1 MMDKVKIKRA
11 LISVSDKAG
20 IVDFAKELARFGV
33 EIISTGGTA
42 KALKDAGL
50 KVIGISEVTDFP
62 EMLDGRVKTL
72 HPAIHGGLLAIRDNK
87 EHMDKIAEH
96 AITPI
101 DMVVVNLYPFAATIA
116 KEGVTLEEAIE
127 QIDIGGP
134 SMLRS
139 AAKNFD
145 GVTVIVD
152 PARYG
157 EVLFEMKKNDGATLR
172 ETRFALAKEVF
183 RITGEYD
190 SLINQYLS
198 GEEDFPNVLNLRFKK
213 LQSLRYGENPHQR
226 AAYYS
231 ELDPPKHSL
240 VMAEQLHGIELSFNN
255 ILDLEAAWSL
265 CAEFTVPAVVI
276 IKHNNPC
283 GVALSGDILSAYEKA
298 HSVDPTSAFGGIIAL
313 NRPVDEAVA
322 AKIGET
328 FVEAVIAPAF
338 HEEALEILTQKKNIR
353 LMYMGE
359 EREETDKSFDIK
371 RVDGG
376 VLVQDKDTI
385 KEARSEMKVATKTKP
400 TENEFE
406 DLLFAWRLAKHVKSN
421 AIVLA
426 KDLKAVGIGAGQM
439 SRVDSSELAIKKAG
453 GPAACKGA
461 VVASDAFFPFRD
473 SIDALAKVGVKAIIQ
488 PGGSVKDEEVIA
500 ACDEHGIAMV
510 FTGKRHF
517 KH

>member
-1 MMDKVKIKRA
+1 MDKVKIKRA
-11 LISVSDKAG
+11 LISVSNKEG
-20 IVDFAKELARFGV
+20 IVGFAKELASFGV
-33 EIISTGGTA
+33 EIVSTGGTA

-50 KVIGISEVTDFP
+50 KVIGISEVTGFP

-72 HPAIHGGLLAIRDNK
+72 HPAIHGGLLAIRDSK
-87 EHMDKIAEH
+87 EHMGKIAEH
-96 AITPI
+96 NIIPI

-116 KEGVTLEEAIE
+116 KKDVTLPEAIE

-139 AAKNFD
+139 AAKNFE
-145 GVTVIVD
+145 GVTVIID
-152 PARYG
+152 PKRYG
-157 EVLFEMKKNDGATLR
+157 DVIEEMRSNGGATLR
-172 ETRFALAKEVF
+172 ETRFELAKEVF
-183 RITGEYD
+183 RVTGEYD
-190 SLINQYLS
+190 SLINQYLV
-198 GEEDFPNVLNLRFKK
+198 GREEFPSVLNLRFKK
-213 LQSLRYGENPHQR
+213 IQSLRYGENPHQR

-231 ELDPPKHSL
+231 ELNPPKHSL

-265 CAEFTVPAVVI
+265 CIEFTVPAAVV

-298 HSVDPTSAFGGIIAL
+298 HSVDPISAFGGIIAL

-322 AKIGET
+322 AKINET
-328 FVEAVIAPAF
+328 FVEAVIAPAY
-338 HEEALEILTQKKNIR
+338 HEEALEILTSKKNIR

-359 EREETDKSFDIK
+359 EREGEDKGFDIK

-376 VLVQDKDTI
+376 ILVQEKDVTR
-385 KEARSEMKVATKTKP
+385 EGRADMKVATKAKP
-400 TENEFE
+400 TESEFE
-406 DLLFAWRLAKHVKSN
+406 DLIFAWRVAKHVKSN

-426 KDLKAVGIGAGQM
+426 KDLKALGIGAGQM

-473 SIDALAKVGVKAIIQ
+473 SIDVLAKVGVKAIIQ
-488 PGGSVKDEEVIA
+488 PGGSVKDDEVIA
-500 ACDEHGIAMV
+500 ACDEHKIAMV
-510 FTGKRHF
+510 FTGRRHF
-517 KH
+517 RH